1 MWCQVPIEDLREM
14 IRMCNPELWVR
25 IERSDGTAMDPVWKL
40 KKRIHDSRDVTPEDG
55 SGFVSF
61 LIEVEEDLM
70 PLLIERCLGVLRI
83 GATEGRLTGSGI
95 VTEVRNFLGMDQEDK
110 DKEDDENESENDKEE
125 KADETDKKEKD
136 DETDKKDKDDETDDP
151 MNYSC

>member
-14 IRMCNPELWVR
+14 VRMCNPELWVR
-25 IERSDGTAMDPVWKL
+25 IERSDGSATDPVWHL
-40 KKRIHDSRDVTPEDG
+40 KKRIHDNRDVTPEDG
-55 SGFVSF
+55 TGFVSF

-95 VTEVRNFLGMDQEDK
+95 VTEVRNFLGMDQDEEEEK
-110 DKEDDENESENDKEE
+110 DKEGEETNNEGEEKDKES
-125 KADETDKKEKD
+125 K
-136 DETDKKDKDDETDDP
+136 KKDKDETDEEDDDQ